1 MRLIFGLILVA
12 GLVMIGY
19 PRFAGGLSRGPIGT
33 WRVYEAQSGFTP
45 VEPRLTAADA
55 PVAVSVE
62 MTTSGVSTLPQGAAI
77 LTMTA
82 SAEGRT
88 VLAKALD
95 FAGAVGRDSNPQT
108 QEKIFRADAGVI
120 DPVETGS
127 YAFTLANGD
136 AEGVTIRAVDLVL
149 SRGGARIDKRLQP
162 LGFSLAAVGFIGLVL
177 AFRRRGG
184 GRPSNPNSQPP
195 PPRWGRGA

>member
-1 MRLIFGLILVA
+1 LLLAGIALVVSPWLA
-12 GLVMIGY
+12 GTIQDHPL
-19 PRFAGGLSRGPIGT
+19 GT
-33 WRVYEAQSGFTP
+33 WRVYEDSTGFTAAQSQ
-45 VEPRLTAADA
+45 LAAADA

-62 MTTSGVSTLPQGAAI
+62 MTTSGISTLPRGVAI

-82 SAEGRT
+82 SVEGRT
-88 VLAKALD
+88 VLAGALD
-95 FAGAVGRDSNPQT
+95 FAGSVGRDSNPQT

-127 YAFTLANGD
+127 YTFTLANGD
-136 AEGVTIRAVDLVL
+136 AEGVTVRAVDLVL
-149 SRGGARIDKRLQP
+149 TQGGARVDKRLQP

-177 AFRRRGG
+177 AFRHRGG
-184 GRPSNPNSQPP
+184 TTPSNPNSQPP